1 MELNLPVTDPNNKT
15 VLLFSG
21 GNASSYLAE
30 KLKEKNGSLTDVIAL
45 YLPVTNIFR
54 HRYAKNDYIKA
65 SIEEA
70 AQKEYEEFTAAV
82 KNFKFG
88 QVVELATYDDCT
100 FANGDNLIGD
110 SGRLPFYGSLIRLLQ
125 EKGVPLTDAASAVIG
140 FNKRIFEHQDLL
152 NNVSHNF
159 GQHIRDNKSKYA
171 AILEKDPE
179 LTNYGNDNFVL
190 GTYPPFTLFD
200 VDELLQNDKLYFP
213 FKDMTKSEIQT
224 LIGK

>member
-1 MELNLPVTDPNNKT
+1 MELNLPITDSDNKT
-15 VLLFSG
+15 ILLFSG
-21 GNASSYLAE
+21 GRSSAYIAE
-30 KLKEKNGSLTDVIAL
+30 KLKEKNGSLKNVIAL

-54 HRYAKNDYIKA
+54 HRYAKNEHIRA
-65 SIEEA
+65 NIETLMQEEYA
-70 AQKEYEEFTAAV
+70 AFAAAT
-82 KNFKFG
+82 KMFSFG
-88 QVVELATYDDCT
+88 QVVELATYNDCT

-159 GQHIRDNKSKYA
+159 GQHIRDNKSKYT

-224 LIGK
+224 LVGK

>member
-70 AQKEYEEFTAAV
+70 AQKEYEEFTS
-82 KNFKFG
+82 
-88 QVVELATYDDCT
+88 
-100 FANGDNLIGD
+100 NLT
-110 SGRLPFYGSLIRLLQ
+110 R
-125 EKGVPLTDAASAVIG
+125 
-140 FNKRIFEHQDLL
+140 
-152 NNVSHNF
+152 
-159 GQHIRDNKSKYA
+159 
-171 AILEKDPE
+171 
-179 LTNYGNDNFVL
+179 
-190 GTYPPFTLFD
+190 
-200 VDELLQNDKLYFP
+200 
-213 FKDMTKSEIQT
+213 
-224 LIGK
+224 